1 MNRKKVVVFKGVA
14 AFSILKEFF
23 RKDKWLTNLAFL
35 AGIIII
41 VIALPILLDFLKI
54 SIKQLL

>member
-23 RKDKWLTNLAFL
+23 RT
-35 AGIIII
+35 
-41 VIALPILLDFLKI
+41 LKP
-54 SIKQLL
+54 